1 MRQEGSEAHNLFYQR
16 QYRVALRGGM
26 VSGIA
31 LLLTTIPSL
40 SFALRLYR
48 FEITPEVSIEERYD
62 SNIFLTPSGEQDD
75 FITVGALNLKVA
87 YPFNLTRG
95 RRLVP
100 SVTYVAQAAA
110 FAKHS
115 DQNFQDQGISGG
127 LDLDLPLAIP
137 DQRFTFNVSNRF
149 RSLTEVPVSAA
160 QSDIGP
166 RARRDENLLR
176 ADAGYF
182 LTRLDEIHLFYNRLD
197 VDWKGTAAFLDRNEN
212 IIGLTYFHRMRPW
225 LSGLIEYNYKFINFT
240 NLGPGN
246 PDFSSTGHIM
256 ALGIRADPGAR
267 LSGTFRA
274 GIEFRSPKVGVDLT
288 RPFAEGSL
296 GYQMTRRL
304 STSLFLSRAI
314 EASTNQNFPSIDT
327 TIMTLGLA
335 YQVTRKV
342 SAFTQGTFEVDE
354 FGTRVRSGEGVP
366 ERRSDRLYAVG
377 MGGNYRFAR
386 WLTGSLSY
394 LHQTKNSNLTR
405 INFVENQVILHI
417 TACPSLLLE
426 GLTSPIRCPTLPSP

>member
-1 MRQEGSEAHNLFYQR
+1 MTGGYTERELMVVAAAREIRDAEVVFVGMRLP
-16 QYRVALRGGM
+16 
-26 VSGIA
+26 
-31 LLLTTIPSL
+31 LLA
-40 SFALRLYR
+40 FALATR
-48 FEITPEVSIEERYD
+48 THAP
-62 SNIFLTPSGEQDD
+62 
-75 FITVGALNLKVA
+75 GALGVFENGIVREHPAPETL
-87 YPFNLTRG
+87 YTMSDPPN
-95 RRLVP
+95 VP
-100 SVTYVAQAAA
+100 GALWCT
-110 FAKHS
+110 
-115 DQNFQDQGISGG
+115 
-127 LDLDLPLAIP
+127 
-137 DQRFTFNVSNRF
+137 
-149 RSLTEVPVSAA
+149 
-160 QSDIGP
+160 
-166 RARRDENLLR
+166 
-176 ADAGYF
+176 
-182 LTRLDEIHLFYNRLD
+182 
-197 VDWKGTAAFLDRNEN
+197 
-212 IIGLTYFHRMRPW
+212 
-225 LSGLIEYNYKFINFT
+225 
-240 NLGPGN
+240 
-246 PDFSSTGHIM
+246 STGHIM